1 MPSEILFFIFR
12 FAVLVVV
19 SILFIIASRILF
31 NNIVYENYCKDYR
44 KLNKRRVAT
53 KVLFFIGILIGVFAI
68 IELCF
73 NNPNEWLGAKISGY
87 VFIWSAL
94 TYLSITYGER
104 ELWYKDR
111 LKLSLFSKPI
121 GILASISTVPIV
133 GFLVCGGIMYSAQPV
148 VHVERE
154 IVSSTKLV
162 AVNDGYQLEGKI
174 TNKLFKTTFA
184 ISNNGVYRYYY
195 RDKNGGIKQSYVDA
209 DNTTIYFTKGS
220 EAPYLDCLISYEYK
234 VHFRNKEAYEV
245 KNNEKIWYELY
256 VPEGSIAEAYEFD
269 LN

>member
-94 TYLSITYGER
+94 TYLSNTYGER

-133 GFLVCGGIMYSAQPV
+133 GFLVF
-148 VHVERE
+148 
-154 IVSSTKLV
+154 
-162 AVNDGYQLEGKI
+162 NDGYQLESEI